1 MYVPSRNARR
11 KNMNSHV
18 PEWKKIKGIYEESLC
33 DFLHINYDG
42 IKYRIECIDELIKS
56 AEKEQKELNHFK

>member
-1 MYVPSRNARR
+1 
-11 KNMNSHV
+11 MNSHV